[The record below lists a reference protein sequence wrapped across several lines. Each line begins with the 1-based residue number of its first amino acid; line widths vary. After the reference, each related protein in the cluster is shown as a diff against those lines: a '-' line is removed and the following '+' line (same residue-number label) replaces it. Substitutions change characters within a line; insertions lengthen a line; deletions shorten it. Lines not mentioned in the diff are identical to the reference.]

1 MSIKANKTFYSTL
14 ISLQKIIS
22 VGRKFIVAKIKRLG
36 IRFNVIPAK
45 LHGHSHHIFHW
56 VSDSNIK
63 LVLVILQLLGNIPN
77 NFHIIL

>member
-14 ISLQKIIS
+14 ISLQIIIA

-36 IRFNVIPAK
+36 INVIPAI

-63 LVLVILQLLGNIPN
+63 LVLVILQ
-77 NFHIIL
+77 

>member
-14 ISLQKIIS
+14 ISLQIIIA

-36 IRFNVIPAK
+36 INVIPDK

-63 LVLVILQLLGNIPN
+63 LVLVILQ
-77 NFHIIL
+77 